1 MYSAPP
7 PVRRLRLPVLVL
19 AVLAVRTALAYV
31 PAPGAIFRHLLTGRE
46 EQRISSARIEGTLVL
61 AGGASSEAGAQGEIQ
76 SDARVLLKLPGR
88 CRLEVNGPETGKLA
102 VVQTGG
108 QMKNEGPAV
117 AALGV
122 GIGEVCALF
131 GARSAGDGRA
141 ELEAHLRKRG
151 VNIGTSW
158 LARFGG
164 QVAYVIGG
172 QKDGDAQFWVFK
184 DNWLPA
190 RIRFTDGGTRWDV
203 RFVDYNSPA
212 GDWFPRAVEVSRD
225 GERQVRFTTL
235 SGDPRANVPDRL
247 F

>member
-1 MYSAPP
+1 M
-7 PVRRLRLPVLVL
+7 RRLRLPILVL

-31 PAPGAIFRHLLTGRE
+31 PAPGAIFRHLLTGRD
-46 EQRISSARIEGTLVL
+46 EQRISTARVEGTLFL
-61 AGGASSEAGAQGEIQ
+61 AGGASTEAGGQGEIQ
-76 SDARVLLKLPGR
+76 SDARVFLKLPGR
-88 CRLEVNGPETGKLA
+88 CRLEANGPETGKLA
-102 VVQTGG
+102 VVQSGG
-108 QMKNEGPAV
+108 QVKNEGPAV

-151 VNIGTSW
+151 VNIGSSW

-164 QVAYVIGG
+164 QVAYVVGG
-172 QKDGDAQFWVFK
+172 PKDADGQFWVFK
-184 DNWLPA
+184 DSWLPA
-190 RIRFTDGGTRWDV
+190 RIRWTDGNTRWDV

-212 GDWFPRAVEVSRD
+212 GDWFPRVVEVSRD

>member
-1 MYSAPP
+1 M
-7 PVRRLRLPVLVL
+7 RRLRLPLLLV

-31 PAPGAIFRHLLTGRE
+31 PAPGAIFRHLLTGRD
-46 EQRISSARIEGTLVL
+46 EQRISTARVEGMLVL
-61 AGGASSEAGAQGEIQ
+61 AGAASSEAGSQGEIQ
-76 SDARVLLKLPGR
+76 SDARVFLKLPGR
-88 CRLEVNGPETGKLA
+88 CRLEASGPETGKLA
-102 VVQTGG
+102 VVQAGG
-108 QMKNEGPAV
+108 QLKNEGPAV

-122 GIGEVCALF
+122 GLGELCALF

-141 ELEAHLRKRG
+141 ELEAHLKKRG
-151 VNIGTSW
+151 VNVGSSW

-164 QVAYVIGG
+164 HVAYVVGG
-172 QKDGDAQFWVFK
+172 PKDGDGQFWVFK
-184 DNWLPA
+184 DSWLPA
-190 RIRFTDGGTRWDV
+190 RIRWTEGGTRWDV

>member
-1 MYSAPP
+1 M
-7 PVRRLRLPVLVL
+7 RRLRLTILLL

-46 EQRISSARIEGTLVL
+46 EQRISTARIEGTLVL
-61 AGGASSEAGAQGEIQ
+61 SAGAATEAGGQGELQ
-76 SDARVLLKLPGR
+76 SDARVYLKLPGR
-88 CRLEVNGPETGKLA
+88 CRLEASGPETGKLA
-102 VVQTGG
+102 VVQSGG
-108 QMKNEGPAV
+108 QLKTEGPAV

-122 GIGEVCALF
+122 GLGEVCTLF
-131 GARSAGDGRA
+131 GARSAGDGRS

-151 VNIGTSW
+151 VNVGNSW

-164 QVAYVIGG
+164 QVSYVIGG
-172 QKDGDAQFWVFK
+172 QQDGDPQFWVFK
-184 DNWLPA
+184 DSWLPA
-190 RIRFTDGGTRWDV
+190 RVRWTDGGTRWDV

-212 GDWFPRAVEVSRD
+212 GDWFPRVVEVSRN

>member
-1 MYSAPP
+1 
-7 PVRRLRLPVLVL
+7 VRRLRLPVLVL
-19 AVLAVRTALAYV
+19 AVLVVRTALAYV
-31 PAPGAIFRHLLTGRE
+31 PAPGAIFRHLLTGRD

-61 AGGASSEAGAQGEIQ
+61 AGGASSEAGGQGEIQ
-76 SDARVLLKLPGR
+76 SDARVFLKLPGR
-88 CRLEVNGPETGKLA
+88 CRLEANGPETGKLSA
-102 VVQTGG
+102 VQSGG

-117 AALGV
+117 TALGV

-151 VNIGTSW
+151 VDVGHSW

-190 RIRFTDGGTRWDV
+190 RIRFTDGGTHWDV

-235 SGDPRANVPDRL
+235 SGEPRANVPDRL

>member
-1 MYSAPP
+1 MS
-7 PVRRLRLPVLVL
+7 RLRLPILLL

-31 PAPGAIFRHLLTGRE
+31 PAPGAIFRHLLTGRD
-46 EQRISSARIEGTLVL
+46 EQRISSARVEGTLVL
-61 AGGASSEAGAQGEIQ
+61 SGGASSEAGGQGELQ
-76 SDARVLLKLPGR
+76 SDARIYLKLPGR
-88 CRLEVNGPETGKLA
+88 CRLEASGPETGKLA
-102 VVQTGG
+102 VVHAGG
-108 QMKNEGPAV
+108 QLKAEGPAV

-122 GIGEVCALF
+122 GLGEVCALF
-131 GARSAGDGRA
+131 GARSAGDGRS

-151 VNIGTSW
+151 VNTGSSW

-164 QVAYVIGG
+164 HVAYVVGG
-172 QKDGDAQFWVFK
+172 PKDTDPQFWVFK
-184 DNWLPA
+184 DSWLPA
-190 RIRFTDGGTRWDV
+190 RIRWTADGIRWDV

-212 GDWFPRAVEVSRD
+212 GDWFPRAIEVSRD

>member
-1 MYSAPP
+1 
-7 PVRRLRLPVLVL
+7 VRRLRLPILVV

-31 PAPGAIFRHLLTGRE
+31 PTPSAIFRHLLTGRE
-46 EQRISSARIEGTLVL
+46 DQRISTARVDGTLVL
-61 AGGASSEAGAQGEIQ
+61 AGGASSEAGGQGELQ
-76 SDARVLLKLPGR
+76 SDARVYLKLPGR
-88 CRLEVNGPETGKLA
+88 CRLEASGSETGKLA
-102 VVQTGG
+102 VVQAGG
-108 QMKNEGPAV
+108 QVKNEGPAV
-117 AALGV
+117 AALAVGV
-122 GIGEVCALF
+122 GEVCALF

-151 VNIGTSW
+151 VNVASSW

-164 QVAYVIGG
+164 QVAYVVGG
-172 QKDGDAQFWVFK
+172 PKDADPQFWVFK
-184 DNWLPA
+184 DSWLPA

>member
-1 MYSAPP
+1 M
-7 PVRRLRLPVLVL
+7 RRLRLPLLLV

-31 PAPGAIFRHLLTGRE
+31 PAPGAIFRHLLTGRD
-46 EQRISSARIEGTLVL
+46 EQRISTARVEGTLIL
-61 AGGASSEAGAQGEIQ
+61 AGGASSEAGGQGEIQ
-76 SDARVLLKLPGR
+76 SDARVFLKLPGR
-88 CRLEVNGPETGKLA
+88 CRLEASGPETGKLA
-102 VVQTGG
+102 TVQSGG
-108 QMKNEGPAV
+108 QVKNEGPAV

-122 GIGEVCALF
+122 GLGEVCALF

-151 VNIGTSW
+151 VNVGSSS

-172 QKDGDAQFWVFK
+172 PKDGDAQFWVFK
-184 DNWLPA
+184 DSWLPA
-190 RIRFTDGGTRWDV
+190 RIRWTDGGTRWDV

-212 GDWFPRAVEVSRD
+212 GNWFPRAVEVSRD

>member
-1 MYSAPP
+1 M
-7 PVRRLRLPVLVL
+7 RRLRLPILVL
-19 AVLAVRTALAYV
+19 ALLAVRTALANV
-31 PAPGAIFRHLLTGRE
+31 PAPCAIFRHLLTGRD
-46 EQRISSARIEGTLVL
+46 EQRISTARIEGTLFL
-61 AGGASSEAGAQGEIQ
+61 AGGASTEAGGQGEIQ
-76 SDARVLLKLPGR
+76 SDARVFLKLPGR
-88 CRLEVNGPETGKLA
+88 CRLETSGPETGKLA
-102 VVQTGG
+102 VVQSGG
-108 QMKNEGPAV
+108 QLKNEGPAV

-151 VNIGTSW
+151 VNIGSSW

-164 QVAYVIGG
+164 QVAYVVGG
-172 QKDGDAQFWVFK
+172 PKDADPQFWVFK
-184 DNWLPA
+184 DSWLPA
-190 RIRFTDGGTRWDV
+190 RIRWTDGNARWDV

-212 GDWFPRAVEVSRD
+212 GDWFPRVVEVSRD